1 MITAAQ
7 IHGYPESSV
16 LVHGSKEGRVQLYPN
31 LTFNGQCEA
40 AFKFY
45 EESLHGGTVF
55 MMRYENAP
63 MDLQTTSDW
72 RKKIFHATFALAE
85 FMFAGSDAPPG
96 QYQKPQGF
104 ALQLNL
110 SDPVEAERIFK
121 ALAENGTVQMPLQE
135 TFWALR
141 FGVLVDQFG
150 IPWLINCEKPA

>member
-1 MITAAQ
+1 
-7 IHGYPESSV
+7 
-16 LVHGSKEGRVQLYPN
+16 VQLYPN

-45 EESLHGGTVF
+45 EECLHGRTVF
-55 MMRYENAP
+55 MMSYENAP
-63 MDLQTTSDW
+63 MDLQTPPHW
-72 RKKIFHATFALAE
+72 RKKIFHGTFVLAE
-85 FMFAGSDAPPG
+85 FRFAGSDAPPG

-110 SDPVEAERIFK
+110 SDPVEAERIFQ

-141 FGVLVDQFG
+141 FGVLADQFG

>member
-1 MITAAQ
+1 M
-7 IHGYPESSV
+7 
-16 LVHGSKEGRVQLYPN
+16 QLYPH
-31 LTFNGQCEA
+31 LTFDGQCEA

-45 EESLHGGTVF
+45 QEWLHGKITL
-55 MMRYENAP
+55 MMTYENTP
-63 MDLQTTSDW
+63 MDLQTPPDW
-72 RKKIFHATFALAE
+72 QKKISHATFALAE
-85 FMFAGSDAPPG
+85 FMFSGSDALPG

-104 ALQLNL
+104 SLQLNL

>member
-1 MITAAQ
+1 MGTLNHPGWFMVQRRA
-7 IHGYPESSV
+7 G
-16 LVHGSKEGRVQLYPN
+16 VQLYPN

-40 AFKFY
+40 AFAFY
-45 EESLHGGTVF
+45 EQCLLGRTVF
-55 MMRYENAP
+55 MMTYENAP
-63 MDLQTTSDW
+63 MDLQTPPDW

-104 ALQLNL
+104 TLQLNL
-110 SDPVEAERIFK
+110 SDLVEAERIFK
-121 ALAENGTVQMPLQE
+121 TLAENGAVHMPLQE